1 MTTLMGMNNKTKL
14 FIVLAVTGWIRVLFI
29 LTPIALVY
37 FGVNKQEQK
46 DFVDVSTPTE
56 QMEQRHR
63 FDPHRPTNTGT
74 EMGQYQQT
82 N

>member
-1 MTTLMGMNNKTKL
+1 MGMNNKTKL

-37 FGVNKQEQK
+37 FGVK
-46 DFVDVSTPTE
+46 DDVSTPTK

-63 FDPHRPTNTGT
+63 FDPHRPTDTGT

>member
-1 MTTLMGMNNKTKL
+1 MMTSMGMNNKTKL

-37 FGVNKQEQK
+37 FGVK
-46 DFVDVSTPTE
+46 DNASTPTK

-63 FDPHRPTNTGT
+63 FDTHRPTDTGA
-74 EMGQYQQT
+74 EMGQYKQT

>member
-1 MTTLMGMNNKTKL
+1 MNNKTKL
-14 FIVLAVTGWIRVLFI
+14 FIVLAIRGWLRVLI
-29 LTPIALVY
+29 IAIPITLTY
-37 FGVNKQEQK
+37 FGVINT
-46 DFVDVSTPTE
+46 DASTPTK

-63 FDPHRPTNTGT
+63 FDPHRPTDTGT

>member
-1 MTTLMGMNNKTKL
+1 MGMNNKTKL

-37 FGVNKQEQK
+37 FGVNK
-46 DFVDVSTPTE
+46 DVNPPTK

>member
-1 MTTLMGMNNKTKL
+1 MGMNNKTKL

-37 FGVNKQEQK
+37 FGVK
-46 DFVDVSTPTE
+46 DDANTPTK

-63 FDPHRPTNTGT
+63 FDPHRPTDTGT

>member
-1 MTTLMGMNNKTKL
+1 MMMLTEMNNKTKL

-37 FGVNKQEQK
+37 FGVK
-46 DFVDVSTPTE
+46 DNASTPTE

-63 FDPHRPTNTGT
+63 FDPHRPENIRA
-74 EMGQYQQT
+74 EMGQY
-82 N
+82 

>member
-1 MTTLMGMNNKTKL
+1 MNNKTKL

-37 FGVNKQEQK
+37 FGVNK
-46 DFVDVSTPTE
+46 DASTPTE

>member
-1 MTTLMGMNNKTKL
+1 MNNKTKL

-29 LTPIALVY
+29 LIPIALVY
-37 FGVNKQEQK
+37 FGVNK
-46 DFVDVSTPTE
+46 DANTPTK

>member
-37 FGVNKQEQK
+37 FGVNK
-46 DFVDVSTPTE
+46 DASTPTK

-63 FDPHRPTNTGT
+63 FDPHRPTDTGT

>member
-37 FGVNKQEQK
+37 FGVK
-46 DFVDVSTPTE
+46 DDASTPTKL
-56 QMEQRHR
+56 MEQRHR

>member
-37 FGVNKQEQK
+37 FGVNK
-46 DFVDVSTPTE
+46 DANTPTKQVE
-56 QMEQRHR
+56 
-63 FDPHRPTNTGT
+63 
-74 EMGQYQQT
+74 
-82 N
+82 